1 MNRIIIIVKY
11 VSQNENSGASN
22 LGATILFQIYHVGA
36 VNKNT
41 TISDK
46 NTIDII
52 TVNAVDVLLIISITY
67 FFVYKYY
74 FLYF

>member
-1 MNRIIIIVKY
+1 
-11 VSQNENSGASN
+11 
-22 LGATILFQIYHVGA
+22 
-36 VNKNT
+36 VNMNT